1 MPGAHPEVAA
11 FLAELERSLEARGL
25 PAGAFV
31 TEAEEHLAD
40 CMKELEESGL
50 PPHHAAREAIRRFG
64 SVEAVVEAWVSR
76 QGAGGRARP
85 RKPPHRRFVIGLG
98 DDVRF
103 AARKLASSPGFT
115 AATVLILA
123 VGIGAT
129 TAIFT
134 LVHAVLLR
142 PLPFHEPERL
152 VNISLQ
158 SDSDGDASGTL
169 SVADFSFVRAQ
180 ARTLESTGALFV
192 RQSFQI
198 SGGERPIRIA
208 GAFVSAEFFPTLG
221 VRPFMGQLF
230 RSGDDRAGEPRRVV
244 VSHRFWQGYLQ
255 SDWGVIGSALNL
267 DGEPHT
273 VVGVMPPDF
282 RWMRA
287 ELLDVWPILTVVE
300 PNHRAPFFLTTIAR
314 LKPGTSRRD
323 LEAELFGIESAIK
336 NRYPSSPSDWAF
348 AVEDFPEFFV
358 GQRRPVL
365 LLLFGCVGI
374 LLLVACSNVASLL
387 LTRSVGRRR
396 EIAVRSALG
405 ARPWILARQLLME
418 SLLLASAGGILGHAL
433 ALAGLGPLIDLGAET
448 LLLPKEV
455 SFEPWVLLFVSG
467 LACGV
472 TLLIGLAPA
481 LSSVRVDSATPLKES
496 ATSAGETAGARHL
509 RWVFAAVQVGMATS
523 LLVGAGLL
531 LRSLHELQ
539 RVDTGAQLDSVLAL
553 PLALPEATYPDDL
566 NVESFWRRL
575 LDEVRGLPGVLEAA
589 CSMALPP
596 DLLVMTNPFT
606 VEGRPVPPHQ
616 TPPLA
621 EQLLVSPRYF
631 ETLGIPTR
639 EGRDFD
645 LGDRP
650 DSTQVA
656 IVNETLARRFFPGG
670 DAIGRRIQLGEPR
683 PDGQW
688 NTIVGVVADVKYDGL
703 DAGPAPTVYVSYFQ
717 EPWWRDMYLTVKTS
731 GDPLAVAP
739 VLRSTVAA
747 LDSTLAPGEPKTLDR
762 VAAESVSG
770 PRFRTALVVTFAA
783 IALSLAVVGV
793 YGVVS
798 QAVLGRTR
806 EIGIRRAFGASDR
819 DILGELIGEGI
830 RILLSGGVFGILV
843 SLALA
848 RVVAALLFQVRPFDP
863 ATFAF
868 VPLLLGAVGVLACYV
883 PARRALRVEPVIVLR
898 G

>member
-1 MPGAHPEVAA
+1 MPGAHPYVAA
-11 FLAELERSLEARGL
+11 FLSELERSLEARGL

-31 TEAEEHLAD
+31 TEAEEHLGD
-40 CMKELEESGL
+40 CMRELSESGL
-50 PPHHAAREAIRRFG
+50 PPDHAAREAIRRFG

-76 QGAGGRARP
+76 QRAGDRDRP
-85 RKPPHRRFVIGLG
+85 RKRPRGRFLIGLG
-98 DDVRF
+98 DDLRF

-129 TAIFT
+129 SAIFT

-142 PLPFHEPERL
+142 PLPFREPERL
-152 VNISLQ
+152 VNISLH
-158 SDSDGDASGTL
+158 SDSDGASGTL
-169 SVADFSFVRAQ
+169 SVADFSFLRAQ
-180 ARTLESTGALFV
+180 ARTLESTGVLFV
-192 RQSFQI
+192 RRSFQI

-208 GAFVSAEFFPTLG
+208 GALVSAEFFSTLG

-230 RSGDDRAGEPRRVV
+230 RPGDDREGEPRRVV
-244 VSHRFWQGYLQ
+244 ISHRFWQGYLQ
-255 SDWGVIGSALNL
+255 SDWGVIGSALTL

-287 ELLDVWPILTVVE
+287 ELLDVWPILPVAE
-300 PNHRAPFFLTTIAR
+300 PNYRAPFFLTAIGR

-323 LEAELFGIESAIK
+323 LETELLGIESAIK

-348 AVEDFPEFFV
+348 AVEDFSEFFV
-358 GQRRPVL
+358 GRRRPVL

-405 ARPWILARQLLME
+405 ARPFILARQLLME
-418 SLLLASAGGILGHAL
+418 SLLLASAGGISGHAL
-433 ALAGLGPLIDLGAET
+433 AIAGLGPLIDLGAET
-448 LLLPKEV
+448 LLLPPEV
-455 SFEPWVLLFVSG
+455 PFEPWVLLFVTG

-496 ATSAGETAGARHL
+496 ATAAGETAGARRL
-509 RWVFAAVQVGMATS
+509 RSVFAAMQVGMATS

-539 RVDTGAQLDSVLAL
+539 RVDTGAQLESVLAL
-553 PLALPEATYPDDL
+553 PVALPEATYPDDA

-575 LDEVRGLPGVLEAA
+575 LDQVRGLPGVLEAA

-631 ETLGIPTR
+631 ETLGISTR

-650 DSTQVA
+650 DSTPVA

-683 PDGQW
+683 PDGEW
-688 NTIVGVVADVKYDGL
+688 NTIVGIVADVKYDGL

-747 LDSTLAPGEPKTLDR
+747 VDSTLAPGEPKTLDR

-819 DILGELIGEGI
+819 DILGELIGEGM
-830 RILLSGGVFGILV
+830 RILLSGAVFGILV

-863 ATFAF
+863 ATFAS
-868 VPLLLGAVGVLACYV
+868 VPLLLGAVGVLACYL